1 MAGAY
6 ADAMPAPQ
14 PAVPPAP
21 AVAPRPS
28 SVPAP
33 PVDHPLDQD
42 LDDDPDEGD
51 EGDEEALA
59 PAPEPTPTGYA
70 LLGLLSFGQE
80 LSGYELKH
88 LADSSLRFFWSA
100 PAMSQVY
107 RELERLA
114 EGGYVEQRSV
124 VREGSRT
131 TKVYRLAPAG
141 ERAVRRWLVELPN
154 PPLLKHPVALRVFF
168 GHLLRREE
176 LDKVIEAHR
185 RWCEQMLAELAE
197 IRGDLGDD
205 PAWHNAA
212 LVAEWGLGYYRGE
225 VAAMD
230 RLADVN
236 RGSGDPEEPAGTEP

>member
-1 MAGAY
+1 
-6 ADAMPAPQ
+6 MPAPL
-14 PAVPPAP
+14 PAVPPGADVQP
-21 AVAPRPS
+21 PL
-28 SVPAP
+28 AP
-33 PVDHPLDQD
+33 PTV
-42 LDDDPDEGD
+42 
-51 EGDEEALA
+51 
-59 PAPEPTPTGYA
+59 PEPTPTGYA

-124 VREGSRT
+124 VREGSRA

-141 ERAVRRWLVELPN
+141 EEAVRRWLVELPD

-168 GHLLRREE
+168 GHLLSREE
-176 LDKVIEAHR
+176 LCTAIEAHR
-185 RWCEQMLAELAE
+185 RWCEEMLAELAAV
-197 IRGDLGDD
+197 RDGLGDD
-205 PAWHNAA
+205 PVWRNAA

-225 VAAMD
+225 VDAMD
-230 RLADVN
+230 GLADAS
-236 RGSGDPEEPAGTEP
+236 RRARPADPDGGARLDGAPA